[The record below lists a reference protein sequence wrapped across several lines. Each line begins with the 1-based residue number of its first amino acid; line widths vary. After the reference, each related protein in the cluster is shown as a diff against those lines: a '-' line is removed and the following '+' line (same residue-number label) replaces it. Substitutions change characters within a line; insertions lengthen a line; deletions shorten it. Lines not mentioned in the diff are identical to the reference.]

1 MTDENQELKTKIAEL
16 EKELEEA
23 KNNNN
28 DNGFE
33 ELKAKYEKI
42 IQEKDDKISELNTN
56 LEETNKKVDD
66 TVGNLNDEMQKR
78 LEATEEYKKLMATV
92 EQLEKEKAEASVDAV
107 IQKGLALPAQK
118 EVLKKWCMNDS
129 ESFTE
134 YFDNAQPIIEVNKQ
148 KSKKINADFNR
159 LVDYFKTN

>member
-1 MTDENQELKTKIAEL
+1 MTEENQELKDRIAEL

-23 KNNNN
+23 KNN
-28 DNGFE
+28 DTGIDD
-33 ELKAKYEKI
+33 LKAKYDKI
-42 IQEKDDKISELNTN
+42 INDKDDEIKKLN
-56 LEETNKKVDD
+56 ETVEKTKKKVDTTAGD
-66 TVGNLNDEMQKR
+66 LNDEIKAR

-118 EVLKKWCMNDS
+118 DALKKWCLNDS
-129 ESFTE
+129 ESFVE

-148 KSKKINADFNR
+148 KSKKISADVNR
-159 LVDYFKTN
+159 LVDYFKK